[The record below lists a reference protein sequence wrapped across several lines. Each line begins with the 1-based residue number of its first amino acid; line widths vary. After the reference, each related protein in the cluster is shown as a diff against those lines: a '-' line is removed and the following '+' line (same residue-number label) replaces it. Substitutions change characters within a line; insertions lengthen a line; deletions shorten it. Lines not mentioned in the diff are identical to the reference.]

1 MEDGKP
7 YVQPIEMNMPCTK
20 DESGE
25 WYEYH
30 LDLRDYDLPDVMFMG
45 FRFTGTRG
53 KLNSATYYIDDVT
66 YGRTDIPV
74 IRTSTS
80 LLAYNAVVDKDAVSD
95 EISVTTENLAEPV
108 KLKLGGPNR
117 SKFKLS
123 TTELGT
129 DGGSFTVS
137 FHSSDEGVHEAYVR
151 LTSRG
156 AADKYVAL
164 AVHNTVA
171 TGIDAIPSAPACIVV
186 CDLAGHVVADKAE
199 ATPAEAVS
207 GLAPGVYV
215 IKMIT
220 ADSISTYKVQIK

>member
-1 MEDGKP
+1 M
-7 YVQPIEMNMPCTK
+7 
-20 DESGE
+20 
-25 WYEYH
+25 
-30 LDLRDYDLPDVMFMG
+30 
-45 FRFTGTRG
+45 
-53 KLNSATYYIDDVT
+53 T

-80 LLAYNAVVDKDAVSD
+80 LLAYRAVVDKDAVSD
-95 EISVTTENLAEPV
+95 EVSVTTENLTEPM
-108 KLKLGGPNR
+108 KLKIGGPNR

-137 FHSSDEGVHEAYVR
+137 FHSSDKGIHEAYVR
-151 LTSRG
+151 LSSRG

-164 AVHNTVA
+164 YVNNIVA
-171 TGIDAIPSAPACIVV
+171 TGIDAIPAAAAHIVV
-186 CDLAGHVVADKAE
+186 CDLAGRVVADKAE